1 MFPLSLHPEGA
12 RLPNLIFPVL
22 NEMFILQ
29 QVLIRLNITPAE
41 IWQSGGGRRSWA
53 QPEGALARLMSSHL
67 PRVPAA
73 LCSRR
78 GHKCSSAAP
87 AEGGCCWCCVGCVA
101 PVPCSHWRGFW
112 HYLLSPC
119 LIPTFSPFCPH
130 FRFPRVCSY
139 TLEPSRLSVQ
149 ERSRRWIRDI
159 RAQCCKLNGP
169 IFYFNRDQCLSLEQ
183 RAEMER

>member
-12 RLPNLIFPVL
+12 RLPNLILPVL

-29 QVLIRLNITPAE
+29 QVLISLNITPLRFGRMEEAE
-41 IWQSGGGRRSWA
+41 GPGLSQNECPLTFPLSLQPCA
-53 QPEGALARLMSSHL
+53 QG
-67 PRVPAA
+67 
-73 LCSRR
+73 

-87 AEGGCCWCCVGCVA
+87 VEGGCCWCCVGCAA
-101 PVPCSHWRGFW
+101 PVPCSPWRGFW
-112 HYLLSPC
+112 PYLPSPG

-130 FRFPRVCSY
+130 LRFPRDCSY

-149 ERSRRWIRDI
+149 ERSRRWIKDI
-159 RAQCCKLNGP
+159 CAQCWKLNDP
-169 IFYFNRDQCLSLEQ
+169 IFYFSRDQCLSFEQ